1 MRMPLH
7 PQVGWLA
14 TLMTIDGT
22 QTLVV
27 SRITKL
33 DSRGDS
39 ERGLVL
45 LGGNSGR
52 WCLEKDQVDG
62 GIA

>member
-52 WCLEKDQVDG
+52 WGLEKDQVDG

>member
-39 ERGLVL
+39 ERDLVL

-52 WCLEKDQVDG
+52 LGLEKDQVDG

>member
-1 MRMPLH
+1 MPLH

-14 TLMTIDGT
+14 ILMTIDGT

-52 WCLEKDQVDG
+52 WGLEKDQVDG

>member
-1 MRMPLH
+1 MPLH

-52 WCLEKDQVDG
+52 RGLEKDQVDG

>member
-1 MRMPLH
+1 MCMPLH

-52 WCLEKDQVDG
+52 WGLEKDQVDG